1 MGSEEQHMP
10 MYPEIIVIPM
20 REELTRLGIEE
31 LRTAEEVDQ
40 ALKNRPGTTMVIV
53 NSICGCAAGRMRP
66 AVRMAMQNSIRPDH
80 AYSVFA
86 GQEKEATDRARSY
99 FTGQMPSSPSI
110 GILRDGQLV
119 YLMPRSDI
127 ERREAPA
134 IAADLK
140 AAFDQ
145 LCAKPAAV

>member
-1 MGSEEQHMP
+1 MP
-10 MYPEIIVIPM
+10 MYPEIMVIPM

-40 ALKNRPGTTMVIV
+40 ALKNRPGTAMVVV

-66 AVRMAMQNSIRPDH
+66 AVRLAMQNSVRPDK
-80 AYSVFA
+80 AFSVFA

-99 FTGQMPSSPSI
+99 FTGQPPSSPSI

-145 LCAKPAAV
+145 FCG

>member
-1 MGSEEQHMP
+1 MP
-10 MYPEIIVIPM
+10 MYPEIMVIPM

-31 LRTAEEVDQ
+31 LRTAEEVDR
-40 ALKNRPGTTMVIV
+40 ALKNRPGTTMVVV

-66 AVRMAMQNSIRPDH
+66 AVRLAMQNSVRPDH

-99 FTGQMPSSPSI
+99 FTGYPPSSPSI

-145 LCAKPAAV
+145 LCVKPAAV

>member
-1 MGSEEQHMP
+1 MP
-10 MYPEIIVIPM
+10 MYPEIRVIPM
-20 REELTRLGIEE
+20 REELTRIGIEE

-66 AVRMAMQNSIRPDH
+66 AVRMAMQNSIRPDR

-110 GILRDGQLV
+110 GILHDGQLV

>member
-1 MGSEEQHMP
+1 
-10 MYPEIIVIPM
+10 
-20 REELTRLGIEE
+20 LTRLGVEE
-31 LRTAEEVDQ
+31 LRSAEEVDR
-40 ALKNRPGTTMVIV
+40 ALKNQAGTTMVIV

-66 AVRMAMQNSIRPDH
+66 AVRMAVENSVRPDH

-86 GQEKEATDRARSY
+86 GQDKEATDRAREY
-99 FTGQMPSSPSI
+99 FTGEPPSSPSI

-119 YLMPRSDI
+119 YLMPCHHI

-140 AAFDQ
+140 AAFDR
-145 LCAKPAAV
+145 LCGKPTAV